1 MDNAQNPALA
11 YALDL
16 WADWMRNDFAEIR
29 PLWYPSH
36 SMVLETRQAVTE
48 DTDCETHSS
57 LEQRTAIEVNNA
69 VRNLT
74 PSQRGALE
82 RSLGLCKEIG
92 YAISVMERLSPAYYA
107 YLENKISRDE
117 GADLITVSPRRV
129 TDKLVIEEALLMY
142 EDDLEEA
149 HDKVWRHM
157 LSMGCI

>member
-11 YALDL
+11 YVLDL
-16 WADWMRNDFAEIR
+16 WADWMRNDLAEIR
-29 PLWYPSH
+29 PLWYPSR
-36 SMVLETRQAVTE
+36 SMVLETRHAVTD
-48 DTDCETHSS
+48 DTDCETNSS

-82 RSLGLCKEIG
+82 RSLGLCTVVRTRD
-92 YAISVMERLSPAYYA
+92 YMER
-107 YLENKISRDE
+107 
-117 GADLITVSPRRV
+117 
-129 TDKLVIEEALLMY
+129 
-142 EDDLEEA
+142 LEEA